1 MNSKSLK
8 IAKIAGMGFLAY
20 KLLSFRAVKG
30 IVKTALFA
38 KGVSLLKNK
47 IAK

>member
-1 MNSKSLK
+1 MNSKTLK

-20 KLLSFRAVKG
+20 KMLSIRAVKG
-30 IVKTALFA
+30 IVTTALLA

-47 IAK
+47 AFR

>member
-8 IAKIAGMGFLAY
+8 IAKIAGIGFLAY
-20 KLLSFRAVKG
+20 KMLPFRAVKG
-30 IVKTALFA
+30 MLKAALLA

-47 IAK
+47 ISK